1 MSEQV
6 ITIHHETAGSITI
19 VNDKGI
25 RLTFFNVGALAEAH
39 ARALCQYAEIQK
51 TLDEHIEANAEA
63 GEEVTKLEAEIIRL
77 TDQEAKYQEMIG
89 NQAERLSG
97 LDARYSRLA
106 AAYEAYEGKADGE
119 QAMASDVAE
128 LEKAIEA
135 ALGQEAI

>member
-39 ARALCQYAEIQK
+39 ARALCQIVGLQDAYAETQK
-51 TLDEHIEANAEA
+51 NLDEHIEANAE
-63 GEEVTKLEAEIIRL
+63 V
-77 TDQEAKYQEMIG
+77 IG